1 MKRKSVDLMSE
12 DLDTNGE
19 SSSYDCEMWWDPVV
33 VRLLN
38 LHKESESVGDSSDSR
53 PSFGSGLCRKT
64 WWTYC

>member
-19 SSSYDCEMWWDPVV
+19 FSSYDCKMWWDPVV

-38 LHKESESVGDSSDSR
+38 LHKESESVGE
-53 PSFGSGLCRKT
+53 
-64 WWTYC
+64 